1 MSAVQFDYYEVLNR
15 DALSLLPA
23 DARLVVEIGCGAG
36 ALGREYRRTNPLGSY
51 VGIELNPQAAA
62 VAAGRLDDVIVG
74 HVEQLPDS
82 AMPFAPGTVD
92 VLVYADVLEH
102 LVDPWSLLRRQAAWL
117 APDGIVIACI
127 PNMAHWSVL
136 VHLLMGEWTY
146 QDSGL
151 FDRTHLRFFT
161 LSSIRQLFA
170 SVGLHLLDVRA
181 RSNSTAQTVPQE
193 REFLRLFLPLVKQV
207 GLPIDAFSE
216 RSAAFQYVLRATK
229 SAAPPR
235 RLVIQSVMAP
245 SPCAR
250 VRVQEPDRCTATIPG
265 TRTVAASVDAKPITA
280 EPGEQKVFI
289 WQRAGLAYTEG
300 LRQQRALLESGYLI
314 IAEFDDHPDHWPE
327 HRDKIH
333 FTLRSCHAVQT
344 STEPLADLLREFN
357 PNVAVFANHLA
368 ELPPPRDYS
377 DAERLTLF
385 FGALGREDDWV
396 PIMPALNRVLA
407 AHADRVRVKVI
418 HDRGFW
424 EAVATEHKEWEPA
437 CPFERYQEV
446 LRSCDIGLLPLNPTP
461 LNMMKSDLK
470 FLECAG
476 QGVTVLASP
485 TVYERSID
493 AGTTGLIYRSP
504 EDFENK
510 LHRLIDDT
518 TWRRG
523 MAARA
528 YEWVG
533 SNRLLSQHFRDRHT
547 WYLRM
552 HDRLP
557 MLNEQLRGR
566 VPELFG

>member
-15 DALSLLPA
+15 DVLSLLPA
-23 DARLVVEIGCGAG
+23 DAKLIVEIGCGAG
-36 ALGREYRRTNPLGSY
+36 ALGRDYKRANPHGRY

-62 VAAGRLDDVIVG
+62 VAAGRLDEVIVG

-82 AMPFAPGTVD
+82 AVPFAPGTVD

-102 LVDPWSLLRRQAAWL
+102 LADPWSLLRRHAAWL
-117 APDGIVIACI
+117 APDGVVIACI

-146 QDSGL
+146 QESGL

-161 LSSIRQLFA
+161 LNSIRQLFA
-170 SVGLHLLDVRA
+170 GAGLHLLDVRA
-181 RSNSTAQTVPQE
+181 RSNSTAQTAPQE

-207 GLPIDAFSE
+207 GLPADAFSE
-216 RSAAFQYVLRATK
+216 RSAAFQYVIRATK
-229 SAAPPR
+229 TATPPH
-235 RLVIQSVMAP
+235 RLVIQTVMAP

-265 TRTVAASVDAKPITA
+265 TRTVAASADAKPMAA
-280 EPGEQKVFI
+280 ETGEQKVFI
-289 WQRAGLAYTEG
+289 WQRAGLAYAQG
-300 LRQQRALLESGYLI
+300 LRQQKALLESGYLI
-314 IAEFDDHPDHWPE
+314 IAELDDHTDHWPE

-344 STEPLADLLREFN
+344 STQPLADLLREFN
-357 PNVAVFANHLA
+357 PNVAVFPNQLA
-368 ELPPPRDYS
+368 ELPPSRIYDGA
-377 DAERLTLF
+377 DRVTLF
-385 FGALGREDDWV
+385 FGALGREDDWA
-396 PIMPALNRVLA
+396 PIMAALNRLLA
-407 AHADRVRVKVI
+407 AHPDRIGVKVI
-418 HDRGFW
+418 HDRRFW
-424 EAVATEHKEWEPA
+424 EALRTEHKEWEPA

-446 LRSCDIGLLPLNPTP
+446 LRNCDIGLLPLNPTP
-461 LNMMKSDLK
+461 LNLMKSDLK

-485 TVYERSID
+485 TVYERSIAD
-493 AGTTGLIYRSP
+493 GATGLIYRSP
-504 EDFENK
+504 EDFETK
-510 LHRLIDDT
+510 LHRLIDDPA
-518 TWRRG
+518 WRRG

-533 SNRLLSQHFRDRHT
+533 RNRLLAQHFRARHS

-552 HDRLP
+552 HDSLP
-557 MLNEQLRGR
+557 MLNEQLRRR